1 MLKFAYQIGVKL
13 ALAEEGVLN
22 ENTSPADQLA
32 AVLQEIPDP
41 QADPKKPKKKGIGD
55 PDDDMSYGDASTN
68 YAFDDL
74 SHLGLD
80 IQGPDSTAV

>member
-1 MLKFAYQIGVKL
+1 MLKTAYQLGIKL
-13 ALAEEGVLN
+13 AFLEEAGELDDADELAKILQGLPEEQ
-22 ENTSPADQLA
+22 PA
-32 AVLQEIPDP
+32 ERFKE
-41 QADPKKPKKKGIGD
+41 KKNGEPV
-55 PDDDMSYGDASTN
+55 DDLRYGAPSEN

>member
-1 MLKFAYQIGVKL
+1 MLKTAYQLGIKL
-13 ALAEEGVLN
+13 ALLEEAGATL
-22 ENTSPADQLA
+22 EQLDDSSELAQLLQQLPEDKPADTLKQ
-32 AVLQEIPDP
+32 
-41 QADPKKPKKKGIGD
+41 KKSGEPV
-55 PDDDMSYGDASTN
+55 DDLRYGSPSEN